1 MAKQKGDANLN
12 FLKKELDQIVGQL
25 QTIQRNIASMREA
38 GKSAKQIYSQYGKEL
53 EKLIDEENT
62 LNDLIEERKELTKNE
77 GDTYA
82 KYVKLKKASDRE
94 QKKLV
99 KELSDL
105 EDKAYKRSEKSK
117 QSGLKNE
124 KRRQKE
130 TLKLKD
136 RNYLQEIRGSNKTVR
151 TKLRLEL
158 EYLNKIQR
166 RYNKSSKEY
175 LDIENQKTKAL
186 QKSLRDRDS
195 LISKYRRTR
204 PKEGTTTQ
212 QDEGFLG
219 GFVGGLRGSQIGKN
233 IGRLT
238 GLGTVL
244 TVFKK
249 SLDLV
254 RQALVSSFK
263 AAVDYEAQL
272 AQLQAVT
279 GVSNAELQKL
289 SDSVL
294 EVAGS
299 TTFTS
304 EQIVELQTELGKLGF
319 SSDEIIAATR
329 GIAATAQALG
339 ESVGPVAQKVGQILK
354 QYNLNASETEKI
366 SDTLVS
372 TINSSALSFEGFGT
386 ALQYIGPLAA
396 EVGTEFEETAAAMAV
411 LADNGFTASR
421 IGTGLRGIL
430 TELSSTGQDL
440 TSVIRELADRNL
452 SFSEAIDLVGKRN
465 AAQLITLVDNV
476 EALEKAE
483 DRYYQAGSAAIASA
497 QQIDTYKGNLQLLN
511 SALNKVSISF
521 GNLIKNS
528 KILRLALRLVD
539 EEGYNAALASEQLA
553 EANRQSYSKALED
566 SAKYLAGIANKG
578 KDVTDRLGFYTKV
591 IIKRSIIDPLLAEA
605 EALREERDNIA
616 NEMFGGPAS
625 NVFELE
631 ALAADE
637 RYKEIGERLQE
648 IRNVLGSSVSENIE
662 LSETYEKLAEA
673 IGVTKDQLIE
683 LIKQE
688 RIDLKRGD
696 VSKEFTD
703 DLKERRELR
712 KGEFKDL
719 QSAADFE
726 LANRAKVESFNAR
739 IDAAK
744 KDLIGLSGDE
754 LELQQAV
761 VDQLEQEQQNYV
773 NLLYTK
779 EELFEFAQKEYELEF
794 KTLNNRIEQE
804 KQNLDNKQKLLQLE
818 IDTLQN
824 QIEGTS
830 DKEKQNELIAKQ
842 TELQNQL
849 LENQEASYA
858 TVSEYINEQYDE
870 LEKTRK
876 LWKKLGY
883 DTRLLDKAFAR
894 LEDIRLGIT
903 ELAIDFPELADAA
916 RSLADSFKKQ
926 FGDQLSKGKPLTDE
940 QKEFINQQIDTLI
953 NEYGGLLSEEQKKAL
968 RENLLSGLFPDP
980 SKDAEDTKKKYL
992 DLARQIADGLKQAA
1006 DAYNQTALENTKNRL
1021 DAELD
1026 AIKSRYK
1033 TEEDILKSQLDNQ
1046 LITENQFRL
1055 KQKELR
1061 KAQLAE
1067 ENSINKQI
1075 FEAEKKSDLQNVA
1088 AETLAALA
1096 SNAINNFEKYD
1107 AITAGIITTLGY
1119 ATIAASGIAK
1129 ADAIRRRKFYPTKFE
1144 QGGMVEGPSHAEGG
1158 VPFTVQGRGGYEMEG
1173 GEFIVNKKAASM
1185 HRGLLEKIN
1194 SSYRVPTSPSQYKFA
1209 TGGVVTA
1216 KADESVDYLKAIA
1229 EATVS
1234 TAINSTKPV
1243 RAFVANKDLRNNA
1256 TERRIRDRN
1265 DRL

>member
-12 FLKKELDQIVGQL
+12 FLRKELDQIVGQL

-38 GKSAKQIYSQYGKEL
+38 GKSAKQIYKEYGKQL
-53 EKLIDEENT
+53 EKLQEDEEA
-62 LNDLIEERKELTKNE
+62 LNDLIEERKDLTKSQ
-77 GDTYA
+77 GDVFK
-82 KYVKLKKASDRE
+82 KYIALKNASDRE
-94 QKKLV
+94 QKKIT

-105 EDKAYKRSEKSK
+105 EDKAYKRSEKSRN
-117 QSGLKNE
+117 SGLKNE
-124 KRRQKE
+124 KKKQKE
-130 TLKLKD
+130 ILKLKD
-136 RNYLQEIRGSNKTVR
+136 RNYLQEVRGSNKTTK

-158 EYLNKIQR
+158 AYLNKIQR

-175 LDIENQKTKAL
+175 LDIENEKTKAL

-195 LISKYRRTR
+195 LIAKYRRTR
-204 PKEGTTTQ
+204 PKETQ
-212 QDEGFLG
+212 AAPTGDDGFLG
-219 GFVGGLRGSQIGKN
+219 GFTGGLKGSQIGKS

-279 GVSNAELQKL
+279 GVSNAELKKL

-319 SSDEIIAATR
+319 SSDEIIAATK

-452 SFSEAIDLVGKRN
+452 SFSEAIELVGKRN
-465 AAQLITLVDNV
+465 AAQLITLVDNI
-476 EALEKAE
+476 EALENAE

-528 KILRLALRLVD
+528 EILRFALRLVD
-539 EEGYNAALASEQLA
+539 EEGYKAALASEQLA
-553 EANRQSYSKALED
+553 NANRTNYSKALED
-566 SAKYLAGIANKG
+566 SAEYLAKLANNG
-578 KDVTDRLGFYTKV
+578 TEVTNKLGFYTKV
-591 IIKRSIIDPLLAEA
+591 IIKKSIIDPLLAEA
-605 EALREERDNIA
+605 EALKEERDSIGRDLSGNIL
-616 NEMFGGPAS
+616 AS
-625 NVFELE
+625 YYT
-631 ALAADE
+631 DE
-637 RYKEIGERLQE
+637 RVEEIQDRLNE
-648 IRNVLGSSVSENIE
+648 INDIIGATSAENIV

-688 RIDLKRGD
+688 RIDLKRQE

-703 DLKERRELR
+703 DLKERRKLR
-712 KGEFKDL
+712 KGEFEDL

-744 KDLIGLSGDE
+744 SDLVGLSGDE

-779 EELFEFAQKEYELEF
+779 EELFQFAQKEYELEF

-842 TELQNQL
+842 TQLQNQL

-870 LEKTRK
+870 LEKTRD

-926 FGDQLSKGKPLTDE
+926 FGKELAKGKPLTDE
-940 QKEFINQQIDTLI
+940 QKAFVTQQIDTLI
-953 NEYGGLLSEEQKKAL
+953 NDYGGLLTEEQKSKL
-968 RENLLSGLFPDP
+968 RENLLSGLLPNPD
-980 SKDAEDTKKKYL
+980 KEAEDTKKKYL
-992 DLARQIADGLKQAA
+992 DLARQITEGIKQAA

-1067 ENSINKQI
+1067 ENDIRKKI
-1075 FEAEKKSDLQNVA
+1075 FESEKQSELQSVA

-1107 AITAGIITTLGY
+1107 ALTAGIVTTLGY
-1119 ATIAASGIAK
+1119 AVIAGAGAAK
-1129 ADAIRRRKFYPTKFE
+1129 ADAIRRKKFYPAKFE
-1144 QGGMVEGPSHAEGG
+1144 DGGMVQGPSHAEGG
-1158 VPFTVQGRGGYEMEG
+1158 VPFTVQGVGGYEMEG
-1173 GEFIVNKKAASM
+1173 GEFIVNKKAAAM

-1194 SSYRVPTSPSQYKFA
+1194 SSYTVTTSPSQYKFA
-1209 TGGVVTA
+1209 SGGMVTSNSN
-1216 KADESVDYLKAIA
+1216 ESVNYLKAIA
-1229 EATVS
+1229 EATTS
-1234 TAINSTKPV
+1234 TAIGVSKPV
-1243 RAFVANKDLRNNA
+1243 RAYVSDKDLRSNA